1 MREPLPGDG
10 WGAIDVE
17 LALQAETASIPACGD
32 GAGVV
37 EGAAPGPQN
46 RETPEYVRRRG
57 DTQPRREGCSDI
69 KGASDEVL
77 R

>member
-32 GAGVV
+32 GAESGG
-37 EGAAPGPQN
+37 GASPGPRG
-46 RETPEYVRRRG
+46 RETPDHVRRR
-57 DTQPRREGCSDI
+57 DDAQPRREGDS
-69 KGASDEVL
+69 EW
-77 R
+77 